1 MAVINKQKFLAE
13 LGKLLTFMYEE
24 DRLAALEMYSAM
36 YDEAESEEALS
47 QFLMSP
53 TRQAV
58 IIARAYDAG
67 ARKLQGT
74 SKAKDGSF
82 DEAKYAAAIENLR
95 AEAVSKGVIAE
106 HFAEPEAE
114 ETVTEEA
121 ALAEEDQVSLH
132 EESEEEPE
140 TETAPAEAVSSEPE
154 TEEAP
159 AEAVSSEPDTE
170 EAPEVIK
177 SENQIN
183 AFMEQFHIEAENL
196 GTEPAAEPAKA
207 ESEAPAEEPAPV
219 ETAKPVV
226 IDEPTLFEEKPEPVR
241 MVRKPK
247 VFLLILYILVATPIT
262 VAGFTLLLV
271 PTVLLLV
278 LAAIFVGAGVS
289 AMVAVFSGFAVLADI
304 LVVLGL
310 ALVVCSLAL
319 FLLWTFIWFTVDV
332 LIGFV
337 VSAFR
342 LGGKWCYKEVPE
354 V

>member
-121 ALAEEDQVSLH
+121 ALAEEEQVSLP

-159 AEAVSSEPDTE
+159 AEAAET

-219 ETAKPVV
+219 ETAKPVL

-247 VFLLILYILVATPIT
+247 VFLLILYILVAIPIT

-271 PTVLLLV
+271 PTVLLLA